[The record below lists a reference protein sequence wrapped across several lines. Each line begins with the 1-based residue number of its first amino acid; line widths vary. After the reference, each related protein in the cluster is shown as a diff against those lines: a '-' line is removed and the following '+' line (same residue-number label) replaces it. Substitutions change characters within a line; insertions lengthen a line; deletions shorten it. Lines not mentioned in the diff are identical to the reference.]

1 MNKLCK
7 ECDDSHR
14 YVSKIAMFTDAVNRR
29 GGAGNKLGREAEREL
44 RVSVLR
50 NEHFVRSIEVG
61 GVDIVSKAEIED
73 ERTKR
78 NVSNFPIPSFF
89 LYS

>member
-1 MNKLCK
+1 MAVLVKLRR
-7 ECDDSHR
+7 EYDDSNR
-14 YVSKIAMFTDAVNRR
+14 YVSKIAMFTDAGNRR
-29 GGAGNKLGREAEREL
+29 GGASGKVGREAERDL

-78 NVSNFPIPSFF
+78 NVSDFQS
-89 LYS
+89 

>member
-1 MNKLCK
+1 
-7 ECDDSHR
+7 
-14 YVSKIAMFTDAVNRR
+14 MFTDAGNRR
-29 GGAGNKLGREAEREL
+29 GGAGGKVGREAERDL

-78 NVSNFPIPSFF
+78 KVQDLFTYIVGVKF
-89 LYS
+89 LVFSVV

>member
-1 MNKLCK
+1 
-7 ECDDSHR
+7 
-14 YVSKIAMFTDAVNRR
+14 MFTDAGNRR
-29 GGAGNKLGREAEREL
+29 GGVGSKVGREAERDL

-89 LYS
+89 L

>member
-1 MNKLCK
+1 MPYGRIYPL
-7 ECDDSHR
+7 CDDFHR
-14 YVSKIAMFTDAVNRR
+14 YVSNIAMFTDTGNRR
-29 GGAGNKLGREAEREL
+29 GGAGGKVGREAERDL

-61 GVDIVSKAEIED
+61 GVDIISKADIED

-78 NVSNFPIPSFF
+78 NV
-89 LYS
+89 

>member
-1 MNKLCK
+1 
-7 ECDDSHR
+7 
-14 YVSKIAMFTDAVNRR
+14 MFTDAGNRR
-29 GGAGNKLGREAEREL
+29 GGAGGKVGREAERDL

-78 NVSNFPIPSFF
+78 NVSNFSTPSFF
-89 LYS
+89 LYW

>member
-1 MNKLCK
+1 
-7 ECDDSHR
+7 
-14 YVSKIAMFTDAVNRR
+14 MFTDAGNRR
-29 GGAGNKLGREAEREL
+29 GGAGGKVGREAERDL

-78 NVSNFPIPSFF
+78 NVSDFSIPSFF
-89 LYS
+89 PLFVIRINAKNCL